1 MTCKLRADL
10 ETAASALKE
19 AVKRGL
25 DVEELT
31 PCDMGEIY
39 NAYNSVKR
47 TLNNLPEHK
56 EDQITFSTDVQ
67 FPDGTYD
74 PDYNIS
80 IPLPGVDH
88 NFNVNSL
95 AYDGSQPLDFNVTT
109 GSTDTVTVPEHE
121 DDEKIVL

>member
-19 AVKRGL
+19 AVKRAL
-25 DVEELT
+25 DADDLT

-47 TLNNLPEHK
+47 TLKNLPEHK
-56 EDQITFSTDVQ
+56 EDQITFSTSG
-67 FPDGTYD
+67 FE
-74 PDYNIS
+74 
-80 IPLPGVDH
+80 
-88 NFNVNSL
+88 VNDL
-95 AYDGSQPLDFNVTT
+95 AYDASQPIDFGTNIDLV
-109 GSTDTVTVPEHE
+109 GAAEPISFNLNGTDTVTVPEHE